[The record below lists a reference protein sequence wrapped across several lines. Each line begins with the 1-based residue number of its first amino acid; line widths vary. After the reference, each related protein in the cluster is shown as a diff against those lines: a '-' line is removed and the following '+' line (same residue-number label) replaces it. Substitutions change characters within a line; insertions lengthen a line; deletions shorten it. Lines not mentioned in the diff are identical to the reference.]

1 MYLKK
6 DLVDPIEEVNRD
18 QQTNPFKYII
28 EITPKTNAA
37 TTLYTDYNITS
48 YKIITADNITTIRSD
63 LNIVTNNLDVVSYD
77 LT

>member
-28 EITPKTNAA
+28 EITPKPNAA

-48 YKIITADNITTIRSD
+48 YKIITADNITIIRSD